1 MDFPRNHDLL
11 RYGFMA
17 GLIAAGA
24 FIAPSVWGIGRTVAS
39 FGWFEHVAFVLS
51 LILAYA
57 ALRVSDASLRAKLA
71 IGVIVV
77 FALAAAIVLGFSVP
91 SLAFLGLAL
100 AVGYLEW
107 PVEAAE
113 ARTY

>member
-1 MDFPRNHDLL
+1 MFNL
-11 RYGFMA
+11 A

-24 FIAPSVWGIGRTVAS
+24 FIAPSLWEIDRTVAS
-39 FGWFEHVAFVLS
+39 FGWFEHVPFVLS

-57 ALRVSDASLRAKLA
+57 ALPVGDASPRAKLA
-71 IGVIVV
+71 IGVIVAS
-77 FALAAAIVLGFSVP
+77 ALAAAIMLGISAP